1 MVWKCPPLHLHNWN
15 NFWKWKESMVKSPC
29 VGKCTYDISIKECS
43 DCRRTSEE
51 ICKWYV
57 MTDDEKLTVLERIFN
72 LKEKD
77 EDSIR
82 Y

>member
-1 MVWKCPPLHLHNWN
+1 
-15 NFWKWKESMVKSPC
+15 MVKSPC
-29 VGKCTYDISIKECS
+29 VGKCTFDISIRECS
-43 DCRRTSEE
+43 DCRRTSDE
-51 ICKWYV
+51 ICRWYV
-57 MTDDEKLTVLERIFN
+57 MTDDEKLTVLERIFT